1 MKFLSSIPQ
10 ASVVTVNQ
18 ELVEDLLARNLN
30 NRGVRETHIAYLI
43 TQIATDQYCLTNNGI
58 GIDIHGE
65 LIDGQHRLLALRAAE
80 YPRVPILIVW
90 GLPPESRAIVD
101 QGLRRTMADIFH
113 FAFKKPHVTALTI
126 AICRFWGTYK
136 SGVQSRKPTPTEMLE
151 WYESL
156 SPTFEGI
163 VDLPNAHRLPS
174 PVLAA
179 ICGERLA
186 NPDDERYHLFTEK
199 LVSGASLEE
208 NSPVLKLRNW
218 LAAGKSGTGGASVQK
233 ERFEKT
239 LGALRAY
246 LEDRTLSKL
255 YAAARK
261 RSK

>member
-10 ASVVTVNQ
+10 AAVVTVTQ
-18 ELVEDLLARNLN
+18 ELVDDLLSRNLN
-30 NRGVRETHIAYLI
+30 NRGVRETHIAYLVA
-43 TQIATDQYCLTNNGI
+43 QIKTGQYCLTNNGL
-58 GIDIHGE
+58 GIDTNGA
-65 LIDGQHRLLALRAAE
+65 LVDGQHRLLALRAAE
-80 YPRVPILIVW
+80 YPRVPILVAW

-113 FAFKKPHVTALTI
+113 FAFEKPHVTALTI
-126 AICRFWGTYK
+126 AICRFWGNYNR
-136 SGVQSRKPTPTEMLE
+136 GVQYRKPTPNEMVE
-151 WYESL
+151 WYEL
-156 SPTFEGI
+156 LAPTFEGI
-163 VDLPNAHRLPS
+163 VDIPNAPRLPS

-186 NPDDERYHLFTEK
+186 NPDDERYQSFTEK

-218 LAAGKSGTGGASVQK
+218 LAAAKSGTGGASVQK

-239 LGALRAY
+239 LGALRTY
-246 LEDRTLSKL
+246 LEDRTLTKL

-261 RSK
+261 RK